1 MIFNLFNKQLVPKGR
16 GGFFAW
22 RNSNHILDFSWDPWH
37 FQQEGILR
45 GDSGPKYA
53 PGPHSRNTSS
63 SNRNAVFQPRC
74 FLAILFRSGC
84 EVLNQAMYS
93 RSRLKNNTCSHC
105 EGLCTCFHRLR
116 IWFIVIEHIFLIASF
131 HDLHFFRAKVEELTS
146 WQYFCR
152 AIALCRPFQRTLQWL
167 VPTHPSNGTFVLKK
181 CRHAKFRQVFLHNT
195 GNWDTHFRDS
205 CWTFWVALVFLCWWL
220 DGFRVAFV
228 WNPETKVCNTLHVYH
243 PIGSNSSS
251 KLSRVHHQQPYCW
264 KQRGKGG

>member
-22 RNSNHILDFSWDPWH
+22 RNSNHILDSMRSLALST
-37 FQQEGILR
+37 G
-45 GDSGPKYA
+45 GDSARRFRSQICTWATLQKQ
-53 PGPHSRNTSS
+53 TSVKEFQVTKS
-63 SNRNAVFQPRC
+63 WSTTSLSNRNAVFQPRC

-84 EVLNQAMYS
+84 EVLNQALYS

-105 EGLCTCFHRLR
+105 EGLCTWFHRLR
-116 IWFIVIEHIFLIASF
+116 IWFIVIEHIFLIASV

-181 CRHAKFRQVFLHNT
+181 V
-195 GNWDTHFRDS
+195 
-205 CWTFWVALVFLCWWL
+205 
-220 DGFRVAFV
+220 
-228 WNPETKVCNTLHVYH
+228 
-243 PIGSNSSS
+243 
-251 KLSRVHHQQPYCW
+251 
-264 KQRGKGG
+264 